1 MSNRQ
6 GSFDWCPWW
15 VGFSVVSN
23 LSRVTWEPRG
33 VSVWISRYFFWVK
46 VVSCSVA
53 RCLLTLFVAYLC
65 ETCSLSFAHPNL
77 FLLCI
82 WVINRVDWLM
92 EWTGANLCKLK
103 SSGALGKW
111 RRQKQLSNKCAR
123 REVLSHRPEDRRYCF
138 GRINHVRCR
147 FQPQPFSM
155 VDSLNMVVSPS
166 MAVNL
171 KEDSSTTEQ
180 AALFGW
186 RSHNWVSGEV
196 HLAVFMLICAYPI
209 NLATLRV
216 CSSLGLLSQEYIL
229 SNV

>member
-1 MSNRQ
+1 MKEAEAIEQQMRAKG
-6 GSFDWCPWW
+6 GSVPPSGGPQ
-15 VGFSVVSN
+15 V
-23 LSRVTWEPRG
+23 L
-33 VSVWISRYFFWVK
+33 FW
-46 VVSCSVA
+46 S
-53 RCLLTLFVAYLC
+53 YL
-65 ETCSLSFAHPNL
+65 
-77 FLLCI
+77 
-82 WVINRVDWLM
+82 VD
-92 EWTGANLCKLK
+92 T
-103 SSGALGKW
+103 
-111 RRQKQLSNKCAR
+111 
-123 REVLSHRPEDRRYCF
+123 
-138 GRINHVRCR
+138 INHVRCR